1 MDLLNPVENIKE
13 YKGVPVNGLKRVWLR
28 CSVQSYMDMI
38 DVTKQG
44 VMGNPFASSAER
56 GEKIVN
62 HLVDACCEMV
72 RIIKEN
78 DTHI

>member
-1 MDLLNPVENIKE
+1 MQHLLDDFREINRKLEETSEKE
-13 YKGVPVNGLKRVWLR
+13 QKSHL
-28 CSVQSYMDMI
+28 YMDMI

-72 RIIKEN
+72 KIIKEN

>member
-1 MDLLNPVENIKE
+1 MFRKLEETSEKE
-13 YKGVPVNGLKRVWLR
+13 QKSHL
-28 CSVQSYMDMI
+28 YMDMI

-72 RIIKEN
+72 KIIKEN

>member
-1 MDLLNPVENIKE
+1 MV
-13 YKGVPVNGLKRVWLR
+13 KGVPFNL
-28 CSVQSYMDMI
+28 YMDMI

-72 RIIKEN
+72 KIIKEN
-78 DTHI
+78 DAHI